1 MKCTE
6 EGKCECKNCN
16 HMKDCYCNYS
26 KTNHM
31 CDKCD
36 WKGSVMMCPNKKIK
50 S

>member
-6 EGKCECKNCN
+6 EGICECKNCN
-16 HMKDCYCNYS
+16 HMNNYYCDYFKS
-26 KTNHM
+26 NHM

-36 WKGSVMMCPNKKIK
+36 WKGPVMMCPNKKIK